1 MELGDIV
8 IFGGERFYLRGM
20 DPIGVQP
27 RFLYLE
33 DARTGRT
40 VSVAIDER
48 SVARSKSL
56 GGLRLVPEPTD
67 DSSKSGS

>member
-1 MELGDIV
+1 MDLGDIV
-8 IFGGERFYLRGM
+8 IYGGERFYLRGM

-48 SVARSKSL
+48 SVTRSRSL

-67 DSSKSGS
+67 EPSTSRS